1 MNGASPDID
10 RIRRDSARRERTRAS
25 ALHLLR
31 NPNGERTAVPVAD
44 VTVRPPVQPAG
55 VGAGVGASGRSVR
68 RGSPVAAWAAR
79 SVAGAMAAAGTMAVA
94 LSSCALTRPAQTAVG
109 APPPELGGESV
120 TFRSASGAM
129 VHAWFAPGRPGAGAV
144 LVLHG
149 VGANRLKMA
158 PRARFLHRAG
168 YTVLVPDFQA
178 HGETRGT
185 HVTFGALESRDA
197 AASLAYLRAR
207 VPGERVG
214 VIGISMGGAAALVGA
229 EPLRADALVLESVYP
244 TIHDALRDRL
254 RVWLG
259 PLKSLASVGSDM
271 LLRSVSGRI
280 GVRPEELRPIDRI
293 GSVVAPLL
301 VAAGTADRYTTL
313 EESRALFARACAP
326 REFWAVPGAA
336 HEDLHAYAGREYEAR
351 VGGFLAAR
359 LRAHG
364 DTSELA
370 GSSSEPPSTTG
381 RRCG

>member
-1 MNGASPDID
+1 
-10 RIRRDSARRERTRAS
+10 
-25 ALHLLR
+25 
-31 NPNGERTAVPVAD
+31 VAI
-44 VTVRPPVQPAG
+44 
-55 VGAGVGASGRSVR
+55 
-68 RGSPVAAWAAR
+68 
-79 SVAGAMAAAGTMAVA
+79 A
-94 LSSCALTRPAQTAVG
+94 LSSCALARPAHAPVG
-109 APPPELGGESV
+109 PPPPDLGGESV
-120 TFRSASGAM
+120 TFRSESGAT

-149 VGANRLKMA
+149 VGANRLAMA

-168 YTVLVPDFQA
+168 YSVLVPDFQA
-178 HGETRGT
+178 HGETRGE

-207 VPGERVG
+207 LPGERVG
-214 VIGISMGGAAALVGA
+214 VIGISMGGAAALVGGG
-229 EPLRADALVLESVYP
+229 PLRADALVLESVYP

-259 PLKSLASVGSDM
+259 PLRSLASVGSDM

-293 GSVVAPLL
+293 GSVVTPLL

-313 EESRALFARACAP
+313 AESRALFARACAP

-336 HEDLHAYAGREYEAR
+336 HEDLHAYAGPEYETR
-351 VGGFLAAR
+351 VGGFLAAQ
-359 LRAHG
+359 LRAPV
-364 DTSELA
+364 D
-370 GSSSEPPSTTG
+370 SSRLVRSSAAPAVRTG